1 MKILLL
7 SMIFS
12 ETSFGYVFNVVFPLS
27 TQWVQSTGSLQE
39 ILILVELF
47 DHLVGLA
54 LKELNY
60 RKRFLIILAF
70 YSQVTDIVFF
80 STLFIL
86 LTSSTPLTSLFFGK
100 SLLPPPCRKKQVTQA
115 MKGHYEVSLS
125 LFDDRFYLLRC
136 FLV

>member
-1 MKILLL
+1 MILQVKKNENFVIINDFLP
-7 SMIFS
+7 

-86 LTSSTPLTSLFFGK
+86 LTSSTPPNLSFFSGNP
-100 SLLPPPCRKKQVTQA
+100 SFPHHAGRN
-115 MKGHYEVSLS
+115 
-125 LFDDRFYLLRC
+125 R
-136 FLV
+136 

>member
-86 LTSSTPLTSLFFGK
+86 LTSSTPPNLSFFREI
-100 SLLPPPCRKKQVTQA
+100 PPSPTMQEET
-115 MKGHYEVSLS
+115 GNPSYEGPL
-125 LFDDRFYLLRC
+125 
-136 FLV
+136 